1 VREREINR
9 KNSKIERVIREREK
23 EFFLLTTYDSF
34 SVLFMGRET
43 ERERRKARRRVRTA
57 HITRFL
63 FSNGYKLT
71 YNRVRIP
78 NIIYT

>member
-1 VREREINR
+1 VREINR

-43 ERERRKARRRVRTA
+43 ERERRKARRRI
-57 HITRFL
+57 HITRLLFL
-63 FSNGYKLT
+63 NGYKLT

>member
-1 VREREINR
+1 MRESEREINR

-43 ERERRKARRRVRTA
+43 EREGKRAA
-57 HITRFL
+57 AYI
-63 FSNGYKLT
+63 
-71 YNRVRIP
+71 
-78 NIIYT
+78 

>member
-1 VREREINR
+1 MREINR

-43 ERERRKARRRVRTA
+43 EREREKESAPPRTY
-57 HITRFL
+57 R
-63 FSNGYKLT
+63 T
-71 YNRVRIP
+71 YNTFSFFKWLQTYLQSCT
-78 NIIYT
+78 NT